1 MSFKDLKKKNMTA
14 HLEQELE
21 KMNKGSESYKD
32 DRFWKPEL
40 DQAKNGYAVIRFL
53 PPVEGEDIPWVR
65 VFNHGFQGPGG
76 WFIENC
82 PTTLG
87 LKCPVCEANGLLW
100 NSGSEKD
107 KELARKRKRKLSYI
121 SNIVVLSDPKNPDNQ
136 MKVFLFKYG
145 KKIFDKIMEKLQPE
159 ENQFEKTDPVNVFDF
174 WKGAD
179 FKLRVRDVAGYV
191 NYDKSDFD
199 SPSPLFE
206 GKDDFLEELW
216 NKQYPLR
223 EFTGTDQFKSYDELK
238 TKFDTVLSQKSV
250 SIKTAEDAEDTQSE
264 EYSSFASKM
273 KSKSSESMKEKKSSM
288 DDDMEEED
296 ASAYFARLAEEN
308 G

>member
-1 MSFKDLKKKNMTA
+1 MTA
-14 HLEQELE
+14 QLEQELE
-21 KMNKGSESYKD
+21 KINKGAESYKD

-87 LKCPVCEANGLLW
+87 LKCPVCEANSLLW

-107 KELARKRKRKLSYI
+107 KEIARKRKRKLSYI

-136 MKVFLFKYG
+136 GKVFLFKYG

-159 ENQFEKTDPVNVFDF
+159 DSQFEKTDPVNVFDF

-179 FKLRVRDVAGYV
+179 FKLRIRDVAGYV

-206 GKDDFLEELW
+206 GKDSFLEELW
-216 NKQYPLR
+216 NKQYPLK
-223 EFTGTDQFKSYDELK
+223 EFTGPDQFKSYDDLK
-238 TKFDTVLSQKSV
+238 RKFDSVLSTKIT
-250 SIKTAEDAEDTQSE
+250 SINTAEDAENSE
-264 EYSSFASKM
+264 SQEYSSFASKM
-273 KSKSSESMKEKKSSM
+273 KSKSSENIKEKKSSM
-288 DDDMEEED
+288 EDDGEEED

-308 G
+308 E

>member
-87 LKCPVCEANGLLW
+87 MKCPVCEANTLLW

-107 KELARKRKRKLSYI
+107 KEIARKRKRKLSYV
-121 SNIVVLSDPKNPDNQ
+121 SNILVISDPKNPDNQ
-136 MKVFLFKYG
+136 GKVFLFKYG

-159 ENQFEKTDPVNVFDF
+159 DNQFEKIDPVNVFDF

-179 FKLRVRDVAGYV
+179 FKLRIRDVAGYV
-191 NYDKSDFD
+191 NYDKSEFD
-199 SPSPLFE
+199 SPSQLFE
-206 GKDDFLEELW
+206 GKDNFLEELW
-216 NKQYPLR
+216 NKQYRLS
-223 EFTGTDQFKSYDELK
+223 EFTGQDQFKSYDELK
-238 TKFDTVLSQKSV
+238 TKFDSVLVTKNV
-250 SIKTAEDAEDTQSE
+250 TTKTAEDAENSESE

-273 KSKSSESMKEKKSSM
+273 KSKTSAPIKEKKSNEENV
-288 DDDMEEED
+288 EEED

-308 G
+308 